1 MRNLMTVEN
10 KTKKFERCGRIVVDQ
25 LLCKIDSINVRFMI
39 ETSEAAIC
47 GDDIP
52 FQKLKVFVSS
62 KSDFDTK
69 TVGESD
75 RQWGN

>member
-1 MRNLMTVEN
+1 
-10 KTKKFERCGRIVVDQ
+10 
-25 LLCKIDSINVRFMI
+25 MI
-39 ETSEAAIC
+39 ETSEEAIC
-47 GDDIP
+47 CDDIP